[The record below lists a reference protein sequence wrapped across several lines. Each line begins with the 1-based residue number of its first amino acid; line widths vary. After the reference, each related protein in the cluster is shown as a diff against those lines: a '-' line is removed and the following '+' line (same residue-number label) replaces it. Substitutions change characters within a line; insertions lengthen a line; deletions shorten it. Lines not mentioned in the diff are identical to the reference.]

1 MCYTQMHS
9 CLLLPISYYLLPA
22 PMASS
27 FSSKKYFSKLFAH
40 ELIAELAKKH
50 GGQLF
55 FDINDQTPRK
65 LAVQLM
71 EDSIKS
77 LDTPVRLEVLKDL
90 SFASSITNS
99 HTASL
104 GKKLFKEEMKKE
116 FEPEIECTS
125 DTDLILYLCLRHEKI
140 ADKLA
145 FLALFYSSKSYISY
159 EAPNIAKDITET
171 KLTELSREFTRLANK
186 DDNATEQEM
195 EHLFLDGILYIES
208 KFQGAYDV
216 AHKID
221 AKTGEIDRKAV
232 ARKIET
238 VRIAYLPQEETAL
251 IAGNVSKAQRMFFL
265 DTFLRIV
272 TNSGY
277 EGKIEQYDLLPLKNL
292 SLDFTQFNKGSPFIK
307 ATVKSA
313 TLSYADGKKKLRL
326 TLPGTREHTG
336 LQLLKETIDE
346 LGLEKKFQSFDIV
359 NMTFGFMFQNK
370 EQQDKAVN
378 VNVSISANRAS
389 LCSLFEY
396 ERYAKAILKNAKMYE
411 GWKVKEER

>member
-1 MCYTQMHS
+1 
-9 CLLLPISYYLLPA
+9 
-22 PMASS
+22 MASS

-40 ELIAELAKKH
+40 ELIAELAQKH
-50 GGQLF
+50 GTQLF
-55 FDINDQTPRK
+55 FEINDQTPRK
-65 LAVQLM
+65 LAIQLM

-77 LDTPVRLEVLKDL
+77 LDTGVRLEVLKDL
-90 SFASSITNS
+90 SFTSSITNS

-104 GKKLFKEEMKKE
+104 GRKLFKEETKKE

-125 DTDLILYLCLRHEKI
+125 DTDLILYLYLRHEKI

-145 FLALFYSSKSYISY
+145 FLAPFYASKSYISY
-159 EAPNIAKDITET
+159 EAPNTAKDVAET

-195 EHLFLDGILYIES
+195 DHLFLDDILYVES
-208 KFQGAYDV
+208 KFQGAYDIT
-216 AHKID
+216 HKVD
-221 AKTGEIDRKAV
+221 AKTGGIDRKAMS
-232 ARKIET
+232 RKIET
-238 VRIAYLPQEETAL
+238 IRIAYLPNEEVVL
-251 IAGNVSKAQRMFFL
+251 IGGNVAKQQKMIFL
-265 DTFLRIV
+265 DTFLRV
-272 TNSGY
+272 VAAGGY

-307 ATVKSA
+307 ATIKSA

-336 LQLLKETIDE
+336 LQALKETIEE
-346 LGLEKKFQSFDIV
+346 LELDKKFQSFNIV

-370 EQQDKAVN
+370 EKQDKAVN

-396 ERYAKAILKNAKMYE
+396 ERYAKAILKNAKIYE
-411 GWKVKEER
+411 GWKLVEEK